1 LLASEG
7 SISQLGEMHLPSG
20 AGVESS
26 TLPDIPNSIYNGN
39 GFNINGDAVNNQG
52 IGGICT
58 PRQKIV
64 IVGLGM
70 VALSFMYVVPG
81 VLCTL
86 QILILSSEKIIKLD
100 AKRRQYDIVVIGEEP
115 HVAYNRV
122 GLTSFFEHREV
133 EQLYLNP
140 KEWVSQNEYIPI
152 FAQTNRL

>member
-1 LLASEG
+1 MVDHIIESSACECCSVNFDADDLTLLASEG

-52 IGGICT
+52 IGEICT

-81 VLCTL
+81 VLCTFANTD
-86 QILILSSEKIIKLD
+86 SE
-100 AKRRQYDIVVIGEEP
+100 Q
-115 HVAYNRV
+115 
-122 GLTSFFEHREV
+122 RE
-133 EQLYLNP
+133 NH
-140 KEWVSQNEYIPI
+140 
-152 FAQTNRL
+152 